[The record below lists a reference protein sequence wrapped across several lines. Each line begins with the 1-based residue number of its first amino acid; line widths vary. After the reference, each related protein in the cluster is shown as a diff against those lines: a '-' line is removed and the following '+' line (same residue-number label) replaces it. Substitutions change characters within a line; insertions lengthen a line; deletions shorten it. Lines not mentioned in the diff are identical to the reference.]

1 MGLTEY
7 RRKRNF
13 NVTSEPAGGAVKRRK
28 SLSFVVQKHAA
39 SHLHY
44 DFRLELNGVL
54 LSWAVPKGPS
64 VDPADKRLAMHVEDH
79 PIEYGDF
86 EGIIPE
92 GEYGGGTVL
101 LWDRGTWE
109 PVDDA
114 KKAYR
119 DGALKFT
126 LHGEKLK
133 GKWML
138 VRKGGRRSDSDERHW
153 FLFKERD
160 QYAKP
165 GFDIAAKKPLS
176 VTSGRDLDEIAETAD
191 RVWGKNGEVKGA
203 TSKQLKR
210 KAPNP
215 SRNGRAA
222 SKARR
227 SRRQAGKTP
236 ARVRSK
242 ISHALKAIA
251 AKEAP
256 FPRNPNVQLATLAKE
271 TPESDDWIHE
281 IKFDGYR
288 MLCRIEGGKARFVSR
303 NGKDWTAK
311 FPALS
316 EAAMELPIDNAILD
330 GEVVIQ
336 DDEGRTSFQLM
347 QNAFQNGKSAPF
359 VYYVFDLLYVNGHDT
374 RDAPI
379 EDRKNVLREIIPES
393 SEHPFKFSD
402 HVLGNGPK
410 VFAEASRMR
419 LEGIVSK
426 KLGKPYAA
434 GRGLDWIKV
443 KCSLQEEFV
452 IGGFTKPSGSRTHF
466 GALLLGYYD
475 DAGELNYAGRVGTG
489 FTDRTLSTLHAKF
502 KSITQPKSPFKNL
515 SGTTGQARSDLVKA
529 IIGRPS

>member
-1 MGLTEY
+1 MVFAMGLSEY
-7 RRKRNF
+7 RGKRNF
-13 NVTSEPAGGAVKRRK
+13 KVTNEPRGGQQK
-28 SLSFVVQKHAA
+28 SSSGLSFVVQKHSA

-44 DFRLELNGVL
+44 DLRLELNGIL

-64 VDPADKRLAMHVEDH
+64 LDPADKRLAMQVEDH

-101 LWDRGTWE
+101 LWDKGTWE

-138 VRKGGRRSDSDERHW
+138 VRKGGRRSGPDERHW

-160 QYAKP
+160 EYSKP

-176 VTSGRDLDEIAETAD
+176 VSTGRDLDEIAESAD
-191 RVWGKNGEVKGA
+191 RVWGNDGKVKPRR
-203 TSKQLKR
+203 SKAR
-210 KAPNP
+210 KGTAGNAGQ
-215 SRNGRAA
+215 NGRAIIPTPRKSFGAAA
-222 SKARR
+222 SI
-227 SRRQAGKTP
+227 GT
-236 ARVRSK
+236 RVRSTL
-242 ISHALKAIA
+242 SRALKTTA
-251 AKEAP
+251 ARKAP
-256 FPRNPNVQLATLAKE
+256 FPRNPRVQLATLAKE
-271 TPESDDWIHE
+271 APDGDAWIHE

-288 MLCRIEGGKARFVSR
+288 MLCRIHDGKARFVSR
-303 NGKDWTAK
+303 NGKDWTSR
-311 FPALS
+311 FPALGD
-316 EAAMELPIDNAILD
+316 AAIELSVENAILD

-347 QNAFQNGKSAPF
+347 QNAFQNGKSAQF
-359 VYYVFDLLYVNGHDT
+359 LYYVFDLLYVNGHDL
-374 RDAPI
+374 RDAAI
-379 EDRKNVLREIIPES
+379 EDRKKVLKEIIPDTL
-393 SEHPFKFSD
+393 EHPFKFSD

-410 VFAEASRMR
+410 VFAEAARMR

-426 KLGKPYAA
+426 KLGKPYSA
-434 GRGLDWIKV
+434 GRGMDWLKV

-466 GALLLGYYD
+466 GALLLGYYED
-475 DAGELNYAGRVGTG
+475 EGELTYAGRVGTG
-489 FTDRTLSTLHAKF
+489 FNDRNLSTLYGKF
-502 KSITQPKSPFKNL
+502 KSIT
-515 SGTTGQARSDLVKA
+515 
-529 IIGRPS
+529 RP